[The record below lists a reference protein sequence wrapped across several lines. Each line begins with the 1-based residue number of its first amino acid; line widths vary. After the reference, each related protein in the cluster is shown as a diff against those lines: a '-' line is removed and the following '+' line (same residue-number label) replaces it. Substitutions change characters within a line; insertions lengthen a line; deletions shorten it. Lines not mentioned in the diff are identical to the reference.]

1 MKFTSCFTNAVAPD
15 QSPVAEEEQPDPV
28 PVAEEEV
35 EADHEGNEEVEEE
48 EVGEEE
54 VEADHEA
61 NPVPVEEEADHV
73 GKRRRPSERIT
84 KLKLRKNVV
93 TPDGSGGSNANPV
106 NLN

>member
-1 MKFTSCFTNAVAPD
+1 MQFTSCFTNAVA
-15 QSPVAEEEQPDPV
+15 EEEVEADPV

-35 EADHEGNEEVEEE
+35 EAVHEGNEQVEEE
-48 EVGEEE
+48 EAVH
-54 VEADHEA
+54 EADPD
-61 NPVPVEEEADHV
+61 PVPVEEEADRV

-106 NLN
+106 DLN